1 MVNGSTGGSFSNPYR
16 LSPAPIH
23 DVPTM
28 NYYASEG
35 TGGSGLGSLIDN
47 QILMG
52 ADRDLMQASPR
63 SSNYHQTPPPAHQ
76 NSQMATWFDSD
87 L

>member
-1 MVNGSTGGSFSNPYR
+1 MVNGSNGGTYSNPYR
-16 LSPAPIH
+16 ASPPPIH

-35 TGGSGLGSLIDN
+35 VGGSGLGNLMDN
-47 QILMG
+47 QVLVG
-52 ADRDLMQASPR
+52 DRDIMQASPR
-63 SSNYHQTPPPAHQ
+63 SSTHQTPPPAHN
-76 NSQMATWFDSD
+76 NSQMAAWFDTD

>member
-1 MVNGSTGGSFSNPYR
+1 MTNGSNGGTYSNPYR
-16 LSPAPIH
+16 ATPPPIH

-35 TGGSGLGSLIDN
+35 AGGSGLGNLMDN
-47 QILMG
+47 QVLVS
-52 ADRDLMQASPR
+52 DRDIMQASPR
-63 SSNYHQTPPPAHQ
+63 SSTHHQTPPPPHN
-76 NSQMATWFDSD
+76 NSQMAAWFDTD

>member
-1 MVNGSTGGSFSNPYR
+1 MTNGGNYSNPYR
-16 LSPAPIH
+16 ATPPPIH

-35 TGGSGLGSLIDN
+35 MGGSGLGSLMDN
-47 QILMG
+47 QVLVG
-52 ADRDLMQASPR
+52 DRDMMQPSPR
-63 SSNYHQTPPPAHQ
+63 SLNHQTPPPPH
-76 NSQMATWFDSD
+76 NNGQMAAWFDTD